1 MFNSGKQ
8 VNKMIIFTWL
18 HVVSLLLFPFSSS
31 SSSSPPQ
38 PHIQGV
44 LEQCIVRL
52 LVEGTTVT
60 DGWGIV
66 DTALILTWSHLANV
80 LLYMIALQLVNF
92 NSVISQ
98 LKNKVMTTCT
108 TSWTSTLST
117 SYLSISCYMLNI
129 CLLFLVK
136 WACFNEGAWLP
147 DVVGPQCWLY
157 STWDDT
163 AGTRPHIYSI
173 HRNWATPTIGGG
185 VNEQRVPV
193 FCRQCLAH
201 VE

>member
-1 MFNSGKQ
+1 M
-8 VNKMIIFTWL
+8 
-18 HVVSLLLFPFSSS
+18 
-31 SSSSPPQ
+31 
-38 PHIQGV
+38 
-44 LEQCIVRL
+44 
-52 LVEGTTVT
+52 EGTTVT

-108 TSWTSTLST
+108 TSWTSTMST

-147 DVVGPQCWLY
+147 DVVGPQCSVQL
-157 STWDDT
+157 
-163 AGTRPHIYSI
+163 
-173 HRNWATPTIGGG
+173 
-185 VNEQRVPV
+185 
-193 FCRQCLAH
+193 
-201 VE
+201 